1 MEDSSSSP
9 AVPLRPRL
17 SRSRGKRP
25 FSTQIQPSTLWRLE
39 WIRRNGYSITDTV
52 DDAINAYLDAAGVPR
67 EDTADA
73 DHQKGAR

>member
-1 MEDSSSSP
+1 MATDSVPSP
-9 AVPLRPRL
+9 EFALRTR
-17 SRSRGKRP
+17 RGTAKRP

-67 EDTADA
+67 EE
-73 DHQKGAR
+73 GAR